1 MNFLELRI
9 RGFRLVDIVAM
20 GLLVSI
26 VLGVYLAKTVAGRER
41 AEIAQISRQIDAE
54 RGRIRLLHAEV
65 AFLEQPARIERL
77 SSAYLGLKPTPAQR
91 ETTPDELPSLV
102 EPGTPR

>member
-20 GLLVSI
+20 GVLVAI

-41 AEIAQISRQIDAE
+41 AEIARISRQIDAE

-77 SSAYLGLKPTPAQR
+77 STAYLGLKPTSAQR
-91 ETTPDELPSLV
+91 EASADDLPRLV
-102 EPGTPR
+102 SQSAPR